1 MSPARGHSKNRAPM
15 PATGEQRSSQ
25 ARRSRRFFP
34 PAPGEAPTSWRGPIC
49 ADEIP
54 STPCQ
59 RGVPRML
66 TFRGLFFFA
75 AEKVPFGRLRGA
87 LRAGIQPDRSRS
99 ERIAAVPRRFTSVGR
114 GSICSAP
121 HDGHDA
127 RVVGVAGLPRRPPTR
142 PSLHALYHTAPGSHL
157 SYFLQKYELYPLGPG
172 L

>member
-15 PATGEQRSSQ
+15 PAAGEQRSSQ
-25 ARRSRRFFP
+25 ARRSRRFFE

-75 AEKVPFGRLRGA
+75 AEKVPFSRLRGA
-87 LRAGIQPDRSRS
+87 LRAGIQPDGSRW
-99 ERIAAVPRRFTSVGR
+99 ERIAAVPGDSTRSAAGALVVLLTTVTMRVSSASQDFRADLRLDRAFTP
-114 GSICSAP
+114 SITPLRAAIC
-121 HDGHDA
+121 
-127 RVVGVAGLPRRPPTR
+127 PT
-142 PSLHALYHTAPGSHL
+142 
-157 SYFLQKYELYPLGPG
+157 SYKSTM
-172 L
+172 